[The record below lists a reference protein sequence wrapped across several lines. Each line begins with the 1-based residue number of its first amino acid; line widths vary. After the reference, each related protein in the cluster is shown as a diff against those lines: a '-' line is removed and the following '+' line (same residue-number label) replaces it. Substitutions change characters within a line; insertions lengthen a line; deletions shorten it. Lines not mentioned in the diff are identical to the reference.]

1 MAEKLMK
8 KILSLCFMAMMVFS
22 FVACEEDGGGGG
34 NGSSNNITTSL
45 VGTTWKYSVD
55 NDSYYFVLNFNT
67 STNGILHEVG
77 EDGDYQQSFT
87 YSYQDGY
94 GTIYVPSDGESVPFH
109 VDGRYLY
116 IDMSGAIGPFV
127 RQ

>member
-1 MAEKLMK
+1 
-8 KILSLCFMAMMVFS
+8 MAMMVFS
-22 FVACEEDGGGGG
+22 FVACEEEGGGGG
-34 NGSSNNITTSL
+34 NGSSNNTTTSL

-55 NDSYYFVLNFNT
+55 YDYYFLLNFNT
-67 STNGILHEVG
+67 STNGILHEVA

-94 GTIYVPSDGESVPFH
+94 GTIYVPSDGESIPFH

-116 IDMSGAIGPFV
+116 IDMNNAIGPFV